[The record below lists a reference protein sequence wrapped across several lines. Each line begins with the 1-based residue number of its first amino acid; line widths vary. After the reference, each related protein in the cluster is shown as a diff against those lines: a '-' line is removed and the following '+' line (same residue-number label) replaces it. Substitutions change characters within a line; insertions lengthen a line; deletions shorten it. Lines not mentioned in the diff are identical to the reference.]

1 MSLED
6 AFQQGTFQEC
16 LKYKLGWIKKAK
28 TKTKLGK
35 KTKEYK
41 MKNYKKNPVLLYKAD
56 AKSLPIEHVS
66 NNISMAITSR
76 SLKV

>member
-28 TKTKLGK
+28 TKTKQGK
-35 KTKEYK
+35 KQKQ
-41 MKNYKKNPVLLYKAD
+41 KNIK
-56 AKSLPIEHVS
+56 
-66 NNISMAITSR
+66 
-76 SLKV
+76 

>member
-41 MKNYKKNPVLLYKAD
+41 MKN
-56 AKSLPIEHVS
+56 
-66 NNISMAITSR
+66 
-76 SLKV
+76 

>member
-6 AFQQGTFQEC
+6 TFQKGTFQEC

-28 TKTKLGK
+28 TKQKT

-41 MKNYKKNPVLLYKAD
+41 MKY
-56 AKSLPIEHVS
+56 
-66 NNISMAITSR
+66 
-76 SLKV
+76 